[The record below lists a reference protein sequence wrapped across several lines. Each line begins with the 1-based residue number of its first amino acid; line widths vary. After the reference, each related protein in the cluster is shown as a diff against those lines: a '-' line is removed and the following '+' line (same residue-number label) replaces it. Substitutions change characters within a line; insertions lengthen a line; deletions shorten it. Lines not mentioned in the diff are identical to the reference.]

1 MSFVG
6 DTGTALQRLCVGL
19 AELRDRKAMRRT
31 CRTEAKYDVDV
42 TVAVMSYNNGPY
54 LAKTIESIL
63 AQEGVSLELLVFDD
77 RSSDDSVETLKRYV
91 GDLRFSFQVN
101 PTNLGM
107 AGNYNRCVQSGS
119 GRYVVVLGSDDIL
132 YPGHLSSLVQAMDAS
147 PKAALGYTQCNWIDE
162 HGDLICYADHP
173 GHRRQSYSGGRD
185 EVIDLLTFDSYIT
198 PSASILRRSALPCIT
213 LPEGGIHRSNLLA
226 GDWELWIRLA
236 RTFPGFV
243 FLRQPSV
250 GYRVHSGQISNSF
263 YGTER
268 PLKEHTEI
276 LEMNLE
282 HPATRRRM
290 IAKGEAI
297 WSLYQSR
304 VNGYPLETR
313 TSYQARIDAIHAAL
327 MSKGELMVMP
337 TEFLFSVV
345 MTTYNRPDLLRF
357 ALDSVSSQTLQNFE
371 LILVNDNGEPV
382 ETLLQGYN
390 FPITYLRQG
399 RNQGP
404 AAARNA
410 AHRLARGRYL
420 VYLDDDDIFLP
431 NHLHALAEALQEYPD
446 EVVYSDALFVAERID
461 NGVRH
466 SLKEER
472 RYPHDSY
479 SRERLLVDNYIPVNT
494 FAWPRAA
501 VAEIGGFD
509 ETLSGLEDWDFL
521 LRLAARLPF
530 HHVQRETVQVRMR
543 VGEAVPDRRSEQ
555 AFKDYPALYQELYSR
570 HSDLGNPEV
579 KRQRAAKLK
588 RLGQE
593 PIINPGELVRTWL
606 AARRRS
612 PIQQRLIDQYLQSNQ
627 DGPRIGVLI
636 LDLQGDVDAITQTL
650 GSLQEEQQG
659 YRNLQVR
666 ALTVGDFA
674 GDSSLL
680 LKIERDTYV
689 DMLNQAAAGMDSDWC
704 VLVRAGERFTDSGLL
719 ITALELVAAPSCRA
733 IYADEIQVA
742 ASGEPQAV
750 LRPDFNLDLL
760 LSFPASMAR
769 HWLFRRDVFVDAGGF
784 DAEYSQALE
793 LNLVLRLIEQGGLD
807 GLGHVSEPL
816 VIGAALKLED
826 SADER
831 KAIERHLSV
840 RGYAGASVEALRPG
854 RYRLHYGQA
863 GGPPGVSIVV
873 PALAPLAKLQRCVES
888 IFENASGVPFELLL
902 LAREGQGDEV
912 RVWLESLV
920 SMGEDTLRVL
930 TDGACGT
937 LAFAQ
942 NKASQSARGSHL
954 LFLAADT
961 VVLQADWLEVLL
973 NYAQRPE
980 VGAVGA
986 KLLSPDGTI
995 RHAGY
1000 VLGLNG
1006 PVSSPFSGESV
1017 KSTGYMH
1024 RLEVDQNY
1032 SAVSGDCLMISSS
1045 IFRELEGF
1053 DDGIEATNWADVD
1066 LCLKVKQ
1073 RGLLTVW
1080 TPHVRIM
1087 KEAASVKLSTAEQ
1100 DALYARWLPLLAR
1113 DPSYNPNF
1121 SLVQPGGFK
1130 LADTQISWRP
1140 LDIWR
1145 PLPVVLAHPADTMG
1159 CGHYRVMQPF
1169 NALRE
1174 AGMVDGALSV
1184 GLMHVVDLERY
1195 NPDAVILQRQ
1205 IGEERLEAMRRIK
1218 AFSRAFKVYE
1228 LDDYLPNLPMKSVH
1242 RQHMPKDI
1250 VKSLRKGL
1258 SYVDRFVV
1266 STDVMAEAFADFH
1279 PDIRVVKNRLDPRWW
1294 GGLSVSARRVS
1305 KKPRVGW
1312 AGGSSHTG
1320 DLEMVADVVKELASE
1335 VEWVFFGMCPEKLKP
1350 YVHEFHEGVAIEGY
1364 AKKLASLHL
1373 DLALA
1378 PVEQNLFNECKS
1390 NLRLLEYGACGFPV
1404 ICSDV
1409 RCYHGDGLPV
1419 TRVKNRFRD
1428 WVDAI
1433 RAHINDLDSAAR
1445 AGDELRSAVLNGWM
1459 LEGENLEAWRKVWLP
1474 D

>member
-1 MSFVG
+1 MSSVSSS
-6 DTGTALQRLCVGL
+6 GTALERLRVGL
-19 AELRDRKAMRRT
+19 AKLRDLKAERRT
-31 CRTEAKYDVDV
+31 GRAAAKYDVDV

-54 LAKTIESIL
+54 LAQTIESVL

-77 RSSDDSVETLKRYV
+77 RSSDDSVEILTRYV
-91 GDLRFSFQVN
+91 GDSRFSFQVN
-101 PTNLGM
+101 PANLGM

-162 HGDLICYADHP
+162 HGNLIRYADHP

-198 PSASILRRSALPCIT
+198 PSASILRRSALLYVT
-213 LPEGGIHRSNLLA
+213 LPEGGIHRHDMLA

-236 RTFPGFV
+236 RTFPDFV

-268 PLKEHTEI
+268 PLREHTEI

-297 WSLYQSR
+297 WSLYQNR
-304 VNGYPLETR
+304 VHAYPLETR
-313 TSYQARIDAIHAAL
+313 ASYQARIDAIHAAL
-327 MSKGELMVMP
+327 MSKGELTVMP
-337 TEFLFSVV
+337 TEFLFSIV

-357 ALDSVSSQTLQNFE
+357 ALDSVNSQTLQDFE
-371 LILVNDNGEPV
+371 VILVNDHGEGV
-382 ETLLQGYN
+382 ESLLVQYSYS
-390 FPITYLRQG
+390 ISYLRQG
-399 RNQGP
+399 RNRGP

-410 AHRLARGRYL
+410 AHRLARGRYV

-431 NHLHALAEALQEYPD
+431 DHLQTLADALQKHPG
-446 EVVYSDALFVAERID
+446 EVVYSDALFVAERIEND
-461 NGVRH
+461 VRH

-472 RYPHDSY
+472 RYPHDNY
-479 SRERLLVDNYIPVNT
+479 SRERLSVDNYIPVNT
-494 FAWPRAA
+494 FAWPRA
-501 VAEIGGFD
+501 VAAEVGEFD

-543 VGEAVPDRRSEQ
+543 VGDATPDRRSQQ

-588 RLGQE
+588 QLGQK
-593 PIINPGELVRTWL
+593 PNVNPGELVRTWL
-606 AARRRS
+606 AARRPS
-612 PIQQRLIDQYLQSNQ
+612 PIQQSLIDQYLQSNQ

-636 LDLQGDVDAITQTL
+636 LDLQGDVDAITRTL
-650 GSLQEEQQG
+650 GSLQEEQG

-680 LKIERDTYV
+680 LKIERDSYV
-689 DMLNQAAAGMDSDWC
+689 DVLNQAAASMDSDWC

-719 ITALELVAAPSCRA
+719 IAALELVAAPSCRA
-733 IYADEIQVA
+733 IYADEIQLA
-742 ASGEPQAV
+742 ANGEPQAV

-784 DAEYSQALE
+784 DAEYGQALE

-816 VIGAALKLED
+816 VIGAALQLED

-831 KAIERHLSV
+831 KAIEHHLSV
-840 RGYAGASVEALRPG
+840 RGYAGASVEAVQPG
-854 RYRLHYGQA
+854 RYRLRYGHADQ
-863 GGPPGVSIVV
+863 PGVSIVV

-888 IFENASGVPFELLL
+888 IFENASDVPFELLL
-902 LAREGQGDEV
+902 LARDGQGDEV
-912 RVWLESLV
+912 QIWLESLA

-930 TDGACGT
+930 TDGAGGT

-942 NKASQSARGSHL
+942 NKAAQSARGSHL

-986 KLLSPDGTI
+986 KLLSPDGAI

-1017 KSTGYMH
+1017 ESVGYMN

-1032 SAVSGDCLMISSS
+1032 SAVSSDCLMIPSSV
-1045 IFRELEGF
+1045 FRELKGF

-1073 RGLLTVW
+1073 KGLLTVW

-1087 KEAASVKLSTAEQ
+1087 KEAASVKLSTEEQ

-1121 SLVQPGGFK
+1121 SLAQPDGFK
-1130 LADTQISWRP
+1130 LVDTQISWRP

-1205 IGEERLEAMRRIK
+1205 IGEERLETMRRIK
-1218 AFSRAFKVYE
+1218 AFSQAFKVYE
-1228 LDDYLPNLPMKSVH
+1228 LDDYLPNLPMKNVH

-1250 VKSLRKGL
+1250 IRSLRRGL

-1266 STDVMAEAFADFH
+1266 STEVMAEAFAEFH
-1279 PDIRVVKNRLDPRWW
+1279 PDIRVVRNRLDPRWW
-1294 GGLSVSARRVS
+1294 SGLPTSARRAS
-1305 KKPRVGW
+1305 SKPRVGW
-1312 AGGSSHTG
+1312 AGGASHTG
-1320 DLEMVADVVKELASE
+1320 DLEMITDVVKELADE

-1350 YVHEFHEGVAIEGY
+1350 YIHEFHEGVAIERY
-1364 AKKLASLHL
+1364 AKKLASLNL

-1409 RCYHGDGLPV
+1409 RCYQGDGLPV

-1433 RAHINDLDSAAR
+1433 RSHINDLDATAR
-1445 AGDELRSAVLNGWM
+1445 TGDDLRAAVLGGWM
-1459 LEGENLEAWRKVWLP
+1459 LESENLEAWRKAWLP
-1474 D
+1474 S